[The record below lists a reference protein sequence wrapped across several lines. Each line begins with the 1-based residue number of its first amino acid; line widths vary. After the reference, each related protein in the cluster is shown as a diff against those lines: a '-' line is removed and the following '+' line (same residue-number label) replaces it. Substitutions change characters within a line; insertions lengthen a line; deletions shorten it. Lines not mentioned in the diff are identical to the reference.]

1 MQRISIS
8 RADFAPA
15 LLFALVPL
23 AFLAAITFYQFFKNV
38 PDARLAR
45 EDTKKTFL
53 IVRTASAVDEAIQ
66 DAERGQRGYL
76 ITGRDSYLDP
86 YNSAKERLP
95 QLLVDLQQAVADRPE
110 QQRRLLALQ
119 GDLTTKMN
127 ELAETIAK
135 RREQGFGTAQAMVN
149 TDAGRI
155 AMEAVEADIGA
166 IIDAADMRLQ
176 ARMATAESLEQ
187 RVLLTFL
194 IGSIIAACALIAGA
208 ILLARAYRRAASSER
223 LLQATLDSVR
233 EGVAAFD
240 ADRRL
245 IAWNQTFSR
254 MLKLPRRTL
263 QRREA
268 LPAGKT
274 AEIDRFND
282 YFETLDAEVKQTGRA
297 ALMESKEADGRSLE
311 IFHNPAEDGGSVTTF
326 LDRTEQRQ
334 TEEAL
339 RQAQK
344 LEALGQ
350 MTGGIAHDFNNLLTV
365 IIGATHLLQRAVAK
379 DAQALQRIDMVTVAA
394 ERGARLIQQ
403 LLAFARQQPLE
414 PEIVN
419 LGHLMT
425 EVLPMVRRAVGE
437 KVSVEY
443 VTSGGLWNT
452 TIDATQFQTAVLNLA
467 INGRDAM
474 PDGGKLTIEVAN
486 VALDDAYAASHP
498 EVEPGQYVMFAITDT
513 GKGMD
518 AATSMRAL
526 DPFFTTKPVGEGTG
540 LGLPQVYGFVKQTGG
555 HLKIYSEVDEGT
567 TIKLY
572 LPRELGDVFSQPR
585 QAAALALTGTETVLL
600 VDDDEIV
607 RATVASMLESL
618 GYEVLTASSGVE
630 ALSILENGTAI
641 ALLFTDVVMPGP
653 ISGRKLAERA
663 VEINPAIKILFTSG
677 YTENSIVHHSRLDTG
692 VEFLSKPFDRERLAV
707 KVRRVLD
714 GPAKKTGDS
723 GPDGTGGQAPTDLSS
738 SSAGQ

>member
-76 ITGRDSYLDP
+76 ITGRDAYLDP

-127 ELAETIAK
+127 ELAETIAR
-135 RREQGFGTAQAMVN
+135 RREQGFGAAQAMVN

-486 VALDDAYAASHP
+486 AALDDAYAASHP

-723 GPDGTGGQAPTDLSS
+723 GPNGTGGQAPTDLSS